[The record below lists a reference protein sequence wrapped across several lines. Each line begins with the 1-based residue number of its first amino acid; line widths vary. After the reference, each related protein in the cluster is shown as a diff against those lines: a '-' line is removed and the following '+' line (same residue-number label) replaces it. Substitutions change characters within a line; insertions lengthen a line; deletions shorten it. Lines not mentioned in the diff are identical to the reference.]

1 MVTILVVEDNGIGM
15 SEEQIE
21 HIFERYYQVDKSKHG
36 VGLGIGLSIDSRVME
51 LVNGKIK
58 E

>member
-15 SEEQIE
+15 QEEQIE

-36 VGLGIGLSIDSRVME
+36 MGLGIGLSIVSRVM
-51 LVNGKIK
+51 
-58 E
+58 